1 MIWAVFNIIQKI
13 NAQTPPTGFSVYTWG
28 NHIFSWYNYWTII
41 LSWNTIISDFNRT
54 RRNNWWTQINLPVL
68 GTDTIYFNNFDTPE
82 VLEQNQVPLA
92 DSIRDFPNEN
102 FTWWTIGT
110 GNNGWSYVYKYNSQ
124 TQITQYCDS
133 TYTHICFSCD
143 PWTFTPYCNNTF
155 LTWFTSSTDE
165 TSLIQECEF
174 GYTVCE
180 ECDWSLWD
188 CILPYD
194 QQVRNF
200 FPKAYAEPIGWFVW
214 YSCITYW
221 PWEEAA
227 CELRTLQAGISLYNK
242 LTYNLW
248 TNLRTIWTSPIITYN
263 FANIGKKYA
272 HPGSGT
278 ITSSIELSWLNNIP
292 VIRQRTSNLTGKIK
306 IINTLSD
313 DENNCGSWIKYS
325 IYTGTL
331 DWTTLTW
338 KRVITGYI
346 LPNLFPKF
354 TIEKEVNVKYWD
366 NIFFEIDNNGNNEC
380 DGTRN
385 WIQIYDITSN
395 TGVTWPSFSNN
406 GKYWGALEF
415 SWNQRYSLGE
425 WYNQDNEITIAA
437 RINTRNNNQSQ
448 GIITKKFAYGMVLK
462 QGTLRISPSTYW
474 MRHDTGI
481 PINSNERTHVA
492 RTYDGSTMRAYKNWS
507 QVRTYNVNWTLS
519 GNENLAMIGYDELN
533 NRWRNGYIDEFRMY
547 NVAFSTGQINELYQ
561 SNLKNN
567 WSWWVFTI
575 SKTGLLDNQYFF
587 TGNAT
592 TGTTTNTLEWSI
604 LIDTKGPILQNTN
617 LFANESNNLSISI
630 CWFDTWMSVMGYIP
644 QGTCNEWPIRWQTYW
659 TWFKRWYWRDL
670 NWDRDIPPYPIAENS
685 RSFGIEDEPTI
696 KKIKVQLTDYLGNI
710 SYRTGEI
717 TRRNTAPIA
726 IGHKSLVTG
735 FVEKKI
741 SFSASWYDTW
751 SSVIYQR
758 YTGSWCTNA
767 NTISWHTYETFEVI
781 NNSIGQKHYSYGI
794 FDNQWERN
802 CKDITFEWLAPEF
815 NMGAFNQEGNTG
827 INLNGNPTWS
837 TEISW
842 TIIQQGTIGNCQNQ
856 WATITYTSSNIGND
870 FCVISSWWQQI
881 VIGRYGINQY
891 LTQFNLSWTKGSLW
905 GQEYAITDTSNP
917 FTITIKNNNLTGF
930 DRNISWKNNTI
941 TVNTPI
947 YSENLIWL
955 YNFDK
960 ILLTD
965 SESDFSAIQDGK
977 NRSYRRRPRWNTEF
991 SGLQYN
997 AVSKQRIISTP
1008 TQTFDWLFIDK
1019 NQINPWDNYGEAVLW
1034 RKSPINGRIEI
1045 QYELLDANTTCG
1057 DGIQYVLTKNN
1068 ITSNTGSDYRLL
1080 RYWGFENKSLIT
1092 KIQKDE
1098 YIFLQI
1104 NSMDNNECDN
1114 TKYNIK
1120 IYQLPESNLWYQWTY
1135 QWTNSGATYTSSG
1148 KYYGALTFD
1157 GNSMVNLGTWIWSSN
1172 MSISMRVLRNVED
1185 QNQSIIQK
1193 RWSYGIAIINNTLQV
1208 TNKTDNRRYDTNI
1221 AIPLHTRTHIGRSYD
1236 GTSMKVYIN
1245 GKESWTTTIL
1255 GSVQQTSNPTYVWY
1269 SIFDG
1274 QRKGNIDEI
1283 YIYDRAITNWDF
1295 ANLYQHNL
1303 NKISANTWIF
1313 TSNQSWAIYDGKF
1326 NFSAKVNWSHEK
1338 NGSFMRDFNWP
1349 ELQSFLWFSGNEETD
1364 LYIKTERYDYW
1375 TEWIPSFWFDRDING
1390 DDIFEYTNTGKNITI
1405 PAQNE
1410 PSTKTIK
1417 IKIKDSFWHITMWS
1431 WKILRINTK
1440 PVLQEQTLY
1449 KSKINGNINFDAKI
1463 TDSWA
1468 NLNYQWYHWS
1478 DCITQIIWATDK
1490 FFITGS
1496 NSIYTGIFSYK
1507 ARDSQGSGSD
1517 CWVVTWIRNTWTLE
1531 SILYM
1536 TGNGEGW
1543 SITETLPSWYTTG
1556 KVIQQAKKWVCTI
1569 NNSTIS
1575 YIPNTRAKW
1584 NDSCIIE
1591 DSSTTEKFV
1600 IAIKNINTAT
1610 LLFWTGDMIN
1620 SWIITDRNY
1629 LSQDIKILS
1638 PSLTSITWTVDINNN
1653 LIWFY
1658 NFDKIKIADS
1668 ESDFSIFQGENW
1680 WKYYHGNTNDENL
1693 LQYNIEKQYRMIEEP
1708 LQDFEYVTTTK
1719 DTTYPWSIRYGD
1731 TIYERT
1737 STFSGNIIIENT
1749 LSDADN
1755 QCWDGI
1761 NISIKKDNELL
1772 ASNDLDYN
1780 FWSNGT
1786 TTTTNIYLGQKIF
1799 FFVNSKSNN
1808 QCDKIRFSAKIFT
1821 DPNNGLFQEQ
1831 KSINIHWN
1839 PIRWEGKNNGGYT
1852 LNDNNQYF
1860 VLWTINSN
1868 INTGPSFSMWIKTTD
1883 TNGTIIYKDGSY
1895 GLVIKD
1901 GKIQATTDGYRR
1913 YDTTITTETL
1923 QNRTHLTR
1931 TYDTKRMKIYIN
1943 GKEYR
1948 SWNINGY
1955 YPINSNTTTLGRSS
1969 SFGQREW
1976 SIDEIRIYNK
1986 LLSTEEVEKNYNTSI
2001 IRKNLEEWMFTYNQ
2015 TNLNDWMIQFTWYI
2029 NNILITG
2036 QKIIDTKWP
2045 LLSFLTTSG
2054 EENQDLIITLSWN
2067 DLWTHIS
2074 WFSYR
2079 YKTSLWSNW
2088 SDWKK
2093 WIWQWWWNSITI
2105 SWYHEPSTGIIEME
2119 LRDLSN
2125 NTSNYS
2131 TWIFWN
2137 NVKIT
2142 TTATIA
2148 TGNEWDLL
2156 YFFAEGND
2164 PGGTTNTGYQRF
2176 LGDNCTWS
2184 AISSEKVFSTGR
2196 NEPTISVFSYTMIDK
2211 QGLSGT
2217 CSIATGIR
2225 ENITPTT
2232 QNISVY
2238 NNGNVYI
2245 TFTGNA
2251 QDPGGTT
2258 FWYIRYNDDS
2268 CQNSITNQTGS
2279 LFTTGSEK
2287 AITKAF
2293 SYKVNDPQ
2301 GLSSN
2306 CSIATGYWPHINP
2319 IAHDFFI
2326 SQNTKNETITGNRRD
2341 WSEARDSEFNTQ
2353 INANISY
2360 QSWWICRLTNDIIW
2374 FQPLGNIAGTGFCEL
2389 KLTDNNN
2396 GITFIKTFATNIDTT
2411 APQTEITGE
2420 NNIFTL
2426 KYTDSSNTTWTTFYK
2441 ILTGSWETSAC
2452 GINDFITY
2460 WGTNII
2466 LTYSTGINNYKTI
2479 CYYSKDDYGNTESM
2493 KSKVFNKNNE
2503 KLTVTVNSPLYA
2515 KDSYSATIFVNK
2527 PCFWTLTGLYEDKTL
2542 TFNQAWTYTITW
2554 SFTETNWTKYISI
2567 KLQTNNEEDWI
2578 FSWIYNYTIDQIVPT
2593 TPIITETLHYN
2604 DYYSVKRNSSNDQ
2617 WAWLLAYNYMIS
2629 YEWSPIKNWTTD
2641 TTYLNIFKS
2650 DIQNYNT
2657 ISIKIQAKDK
2667 VNNVS
2672 ERSIPTSITITPT
2685 QTTSDT
2691 IPNQFSFS
2699 KTTSAKLNTTYTSN
2713 EIVISGLTPNTSIPI
2728 NASTGSLYINNTQ
2741 ATNNSGL
2748 VKNGDIVYVKLKSST
2763 TYNEITQTTISANG
2777 IYAIYSVTTESK
2789 VTSNISFIDE
2799 LKKILEQLKEQ
2810 DETNSWNTSTTNTG
2824 IDTKWISAPYTA
2836 PNGKIYNLYRTVDWR
2851 YSAYNFIYKRY
2862 FSSLTELK
2870 QYINKNNPR

>member
-1 MIWAVFNIIQKI
+1 MVWAIFNIIQKT
-13 NAQTPPTGFSVYTWG
+13 NAQTPSTGFSVYTG
-28 NHIFSWYNYWTII
+28 GDYIFSWYNYWSLV
-41 LSWNTIISDFNRT
+41 LSWNTGISGFNRT
-54 RRNNWWTQINLPVL
+54 RNNWWVQIYLPIL
-68 GTDTIYFNNFDTPE
+68 GENTIYFNNFDIPE

-92 DSIRDFPNEN
+92 DSIRDFTGWTDWSWQN
-102 FTWWTIGT
+102 WWKYLYKHNTQNWTT
-110 GNNGWSYVYKYNSQ
+110 G
-124 TQITQYCDS
+124 YCLSSDDV
-133 TYTHICFSCD
+133 TCIPCN
-143 PWTFTPYCNNTF
+143 PYHQPSCNNQY
-155 LTWFTSSTDE
+155 LLSYPSPTDQSDIGPE
-165 TSLIQECEF
+165 EQLCINW
-174 GYTVCE
+174 YTVCT
-180 ECDWSLWD
+180 ECDWSLD
-188 CILPYD
+188 CLSPYD
-194 QQVRNF
+194 PQVRNF
-200 FPKAYAEPIGWFVW
+200 FPKAYAGPIWQTRNCIEYSSWERITCDVREITGTITKYSSLTFTGWM
-214 YSCITYW
+214 
-221 PWEEAA
+221 
-227 CELRTLQAGISLYNK
+227 
-242 LTYNLW
+242 
-248 TNLRTIWTSPIITYN
+248 RTIWTEPIAAYN

-272 HPGSGT
+272 HPGSWT
-278 ITSSIELSWLNNIP
+278 ISGITTGNIP
-292 VIRQRTSNLTGKIK
+292 VIRQRTSNLSWKINIVNK
-306 IINTLSD
+306 IQD
-313 DENNCGSWIKYS
+313 DENNCGNGIIYK
-325 IYTGTL
+325 IYTWNIDPNWTL
-331 DWTTLTW
+331 INNYPLKTQN
-338 KRVITGYI
+338 
-346 LPNLFPKF
+346 LPNLSWI
-354 TIEKEVNVKYWD
+354 TIERSWNIRVGQK
-366 NIFFEIDNNGNNEC
+366 IFFEIDNKGNNEC

-385 WIQIYDITSN
+385 WIQIYDITTN

-415 SWNQRYSLGE
+415 NWSQRYSLGE
-425 WYNQDNEITIAA
+425 WYNQGSWITIAA
-437 RINTRNNNQSQ
+437 RINTRNNTQSQ
-448 GIITKKFAYGMVLK
+448 WIITKKFAYGMVLK
-462 QGTLRISPSTYW
+462 QWTLRISPSTYW

-492 RTYDGSTMRAYKNWS
+492 RTYDGSTMRAYKNGS
-507 QVRTYNVNWTLS
+507 QVRTYNVNWILS
-519 GNENLAMIGYDELN
+519 ENQNLAMIGYDELN
-533 NRWRNGYIDEFRMY
+533 NRWRNWYIDEFRMY
-547 NVAFSTGQINELYQ
+547 DIAFSTGQINELYQ

-567 WSWWVFTI
+567 WSSWLFNVF
-575 SKTGLLDNQYFF
+575 KTGLLDNQYFF
-587 TGNAT
+587 TGIAT
-592 TGTTTNTLEWSI
+592 TGATTNTITWSI

-617 LFANESNNLSISI
+617 LSSIESNGLSVLIK
-630 CWFDTWMSVMGYIP
+630 WFDTWMKMNCGSEGP
-644 QGTCNEWPIRWQTYW
+644 DCQTSL
-659 TWFKRWYWRDL
+659 WFKRWYWRDI
-670 NWDRDIPPYPIAENS
+670 NWSRDISANTTKPL

-696 KKIKVQLTDYLGNI
+696 KKIKVQATDHVGNI

-717 TRRNTAPIA
+717 TRSNTGPIE
-726 IGHKSLVTG
+726 IGHKSVVTW

-741 SFSASWYDTW
+741 SFTASWYDTW
-751 SSVIYQR
+751 SSVMYQR

-815 NMGAFNQEGNTG
+815 NTGAFNQEGNTG
-827 INLNGNPTWS
+827 INLNGTPTWS

-930 DRNISWKNNTI
+930 DRNISWKNNATI
-941 TVNTPI
+941 ITTPI

-977 NRSYRRRPRWNTEF
+977 NRSYRRRPRGSSEF

-997 AVSKQRIISTP
+997 AASKQRIISTP
-1008 TQTFDWLFIDK
+1008 IQTFDWLFIDK
-1019 NQINPWDNYGEAVLW
+1019 NQINPWDNYGEAILW
-1034 RKSPINGRIEI
+1034 RKSPINGKIEI

-1057 DGIQYVLTKNN
+1057 DGIQYTLTKN
-1068 ITSNTGSDYRLL
+1068 SNPSKTGNAYRLL
-1080 RYWGFENKSLIT
+1080 TYWGFESKSLVT

-1104 NSMDNNECDN
+1104 NSIDNNECDN

-1120 IYQLPESNLWYQWTY
+1120 IYQLPESNLWYQWIY
-1135 QWTNSGATYTSSG
+1135 QWTNSGAIHTSSG

-1157 GNSMVNLGTWIWSSN
+1157 GNSMINLGTWMWSWN
-1172 MSISMRVLRNVED
+1172 MSISMRVLRSVED

-1193 RWSYGIAIINNTLQV
+1193 RWSYGIAIINNTLHV
-1208 TNKTDNRRYDTNI
+1208 TNKTDNRRYDTKI

-1236 GTSMKVYIN
+1236 GTNMKVYIN
-1245 GKESWTTTIL
+1245 GKEFWATTIF
-1255 GSVQQTSNPTYVWY
+1255 GSVHQTANPTYVWY

-1274 QRKGNIDEI
+1274 QRKGSIDEI

-1303 NKISANTWIF
+1303 NKVSINTWTL
-1313 TSNQSWAIYDGKF
+1313 TSNQSWAIHDGKF
-1326 NFSAKVNWSHEK
+1326 NFSAKANWSHET

-1349 ELQSFLWFSGNEETD
+1349 ELVSFQWFSGNEETD

-1375 TEWIPSFWFDRDING
+1375 TEGIPSFWFDRDIDGN
-1390 DDIFEYTNTGKNITI
+1390 DIFEYMGTGKNIII

-1410 PSTKTIK
+1410 PGTKTIK
-1417 IKIKDSFWHITMWS
+1417 IKIKDNFWHITIWS
-1431 WKILRINTK
+1431 WEILRTNTK
-1440 PVLQEQTLY
+1440 PTLQEQTIY
-1449 KSKINGNINFDAKI
+1449 KSKINGNINFDTKI

-1468 NLNYQWYHWS
+1468 NLNYQWYHWT
-1478 DCITQIIWATDK
+1478 DCTKQIIWATDK

-1496 NSIYTGIFSYK
+1496 DSIYTGVFSYK
-1507 ARDSQGSGSD
+1507 ARDSQWSWSD
-1517 CWVVTWIRNTWTLE
+1517 CWIITWIRNTWTLE

-1536 TGNGEGW
+1536 TGIGSGW
-1543 SITETLPSWYTTG
+1543 IITEILPSLYKTG
-1556 KVIQQAKKWVCTI
+1556 RVIQQAKKWVCSI
-1569 NNSTIS
+1569 NNSTNSTIS
-1575 YIPNTRAKW
+1575 YTPNIQAKG

-1600 IAIKNINTAT
+1600 VAIKNINTAT
-1610 LLFWTGDMIN
+1610 LVFRTWDMTS

-1629 LSQDIKILS
+1629 LSQDIIILA
-1638 PSLTSITWTVDINNN
+1638 PFLTNITWTININDN

-1668 ESDFSIFQGENW
+1668 ESDFGIFQGENW

-1719 DTTYPWSIRYGD
+1719 NTTYPWSIRYGD

-1737 STFSGNIIIENT
+1737 STFSGNIIIENNI
-1749 LSDADN
+1749 SDVDN

-1772 ASNDLDYN
+1772 TSNDFDYN
-1780 FWSNGT
+1780 FWSNVIT
-1786 TTTTNIYLGQKIF
+1786 TPTNISSGQKIY
-1799 FFVNSKSNN
+1799 FFVNSKNNN
-1808 QCDKIRFSAKIFT
+1808 QCDKIKFSAKIFT
-1821 DPNNGLFQEQ
+1821 DPNNWLFQQ
-1831 KSINIHWN
+1831 KPINIQWN

-1852 LNDNNQYF
+1852 LNANNQYF
-1860 VLWTINSN
+1860 VLWTINSAT
-1868 INTGPSFSMWIKTTD
+1868 NTWPSFSMWIKTTD
-1883 TNGTIIYKDGSY
+1883 TNWTLIYKEGSY
-1895 GLVIKD
+1895 GLIVKD
-1901 GKIQATTDGYRR
+1901 GKLQITTDWYRR
-1913 YDTTITTETL
+1913 YDTTVTTEML

-1955 YPINSNTTTLGRSS
+1955 YPINSNTTTLWRSS
-1969 SFGQREW
+1969 IYGQREW
-1976 SIDEIRIYNK
+1976 SIDELRIYNK
-1986 LLSTEEVEKNYNTSI
+1986 LLSAEEVEKNYNTSI
-2001 IRKNLEEWMFTYNQ
+2001 VRKNSEEWILLYNQ
-2015 TNLNDWMIQFTWYI
+2015 TNLNDWIWQFTWYI

-2036 QKIIDTKWP
+2036 QKIIDTKGP
-2045 LLSFLTTSG
+2045 LLSFLTTSSG
-2054 EENQDLIITLSWN
+2054 ENQDLTIPLSWN

-2093 WIWQWWWNSITI
+2093 WSWQSWSNSITI
-2105 SWYHEPSTGIIEME
+2105 SWYHEPSTGIIEIE

-2125 NTSNYS
+2125 NKSNYS
-2131 TWIFWN
+2131 TWISWN
-2137 NVKIT
+2137 NIRIT
-2142 TTATIA
+2142 TTAIVT
-2148 TGNEWDLL
+2148 TGDEWDLL

-2164 PGGTTNTGYQRF
+2164 PGGTTSTWYQRF
-2176 LGDNCTWS
+2176 LGNNCTWS
-2184 AISSEKVFSTGR
+2184 IISTEKTFYTWR
-2196 NEPTISVFSYTMIDK
+2196 NEPITSVFSYTMIDK

-2217 CSIATGIR
+2217 CSTATGIR
-2225 ENITPTT
+2225 ENIAPTT

-2245 TFTGNA
+2245 TFTGNS

-2258 FWYIRYNDDS
+2258 FSYIRYDDDS
-2268 CQNSITNQTGS
+2268 CQNNIINQTGS

-2287 AITKAF
+2287 AITKVF
-2293 SYKVNDPQ
+2293 SYKVNDAQ

-2326 SQNTKNETITGNRRD
+2326 NQNTKNETVTGNRRD

-2374 FQPLGNIAGTGFCEL
+2374 FQPLGNITGTGFCEL
-2389 KLTDNNN
+2389 RLTDNNN
-2396 GITFIKTFATNIDTT
+2396 GVTLIKTFATNIDTT
-2411 APQTEITGE
+2411 APQTEIIGE

-2426 KYTDSSNTTWTTFYK
+2426 KYTDSSNTSWTTFYK
-2441 ILTGSWETSAC
+2441 ILTGSREISAC
-2452 GINDFITY
+2452 GTNDFITY
-2460 WGTNII
+2460 SGTNYSGTNII
-2466 LTYSTGINNYKTI
+2466 LTYSTGINNYKTV
-2479 CYYSKDDYGNTESM
+2479 CYYSKDNYGNTESM

-2503 KLTVTVNSPLYA
+2503 KLTVTVNSPSYV
-2515 KDSYSATIFVNK
+2515 KDIYSTTISVNK

-2567 KLQTNNEEDWI
+2567 KLQTNNEEDWV
-2578 FSWIYNYTIDQIVPT
+2578 FSWIYNYTIDQIIPT

-2604 DYYSVKRNSSNDQ
+2604 DYYSIKRNGSNDQ
-2617 WAWLLAYNYMIS
+2617 WAWLLAYNYIIS

-2657 ISIKIQAKDK
+2657 ISIKVQAKDK
-2667 VNNVS
+2667 VNNIS
-2672 ERSIPTSITITPT
+2672 ERSIPTSITTTPT
-2685 QTTSDT
+2685 QTTIDT
-2691 IPNQFSFS
+2691 IPNQFNFT

-2741 ATNNSGL
+2741 IANNSGF
-2748 VKNGDIVYVKLKSST
+2748 VKNGDIIYVKLKSSN
-2763 TYNEITQTTISANG
+2763 TYNEVTQTTISANG

-2789 VTSNISFIDE
+2789 TSTNISFIDE

-2810 DETNSWNTSTTNTG
+2810 DETTWGDTSSTTNTG

-2836 PNGKIYNLYRTVDWR
+2836 PNGKVYNLYRTIDGR